1 MGEVHP
7 RVVSALD
14 AQLDRW
20 RTALAGGARRI
31 GWKIGLNFPEVE
43 RVVGRQPVIGH
54 LTSRT
59 LLSSGA
65 SYAVDPGAELR
76 AETEVAISIGRAVGP
91 EADRTEAKAAI
102 SGVAVALELVDVK
115 RPPDDLEGIVIA
127 NAAHRAFAVGDA
139 CAVDPSG
146 LEARLALNGQLC
158 ESAAAGDDYG
168 ETVHAVAQLLGA
180 VGEGLRRGDRILA
193 GSLTHLP
200 VQPGDEIR
208 AEIDTLG
215 GLDLKIVG

>member
-7 RVVSALD
+7 RVVAALD

-20 RTALAGGARRI
+20 RAALAGGARRI

-43 RVVGRQPVIGH
+43 QVIGRQPVIGH

-65 SYAVDPGAELR
+65 GYAMEPEAELR
-76 AETEVAISIGRAVGP
+76 AETEVALSIGRGVGP
-91 EADRTEAKAAI
+91 EADRDEAQAAI

-127 NAAHRAFAVGDA
+127 NAAHRAFALGGA
-139 CAVDPSG
+139 RAVDPSG
-146 LEARLALNGQLC
+146 LEGRLALNGKVC
-158 ESAAAGDDYG
+158 ESATAENDYG
-168 ETVHAVAQLLGA
+168 ETVLAVAQLLGA

-193 GSLTHLP
+193 GSLTHVP
-200 VQPGDEIR
+200 VQPGDEVR
-208 AEIDTLG
+208 AEIEALG
-215 GLDLKIVG
+215 GLDLKIVR

>member
-20 RTALAGGARRI
+20 RTALAGGAERI

-43 RVVGRQPVIGH
+43 QVIGRQPVIGH

-65 SYAVDPGAELR
+65 GYAMGPEAELR
-76 AETEVAISIGRAVGP
+76 AETELALSIGRRVGP
-91 EADRTEAKAAI
+91 EADGAEARAAI

-127 NAAHRAFAVGDA
+127 NVAHRAFAVA
-139 CAVDPSG
+139 NARAVDPSG
-146 LEARLALNGQLC
+146 LESRLALNGKVC
-158 ESAAAGDDYG
+158 ESAAVGDDYG
-168 ETVHAVAQLLGA
+168 ETVLAVAQLLGA
-180 VGEGLRRGDRILA
+180 VGEELRRGDRILA
-193 GSLTHLP
+193 GSLTHGP
-200 VQPGDEIR
+200 VQPGDEVR
-208 AEIDTLG
+208 AEIDALG
-215 GLDLKIVG
+215 GLDLKILA

>member
-1 MGEVHP
+1 MGQVHP
-7 RVVSALD
+7 RVVTALD

-20 RTALAGGARRI
+20 RAALAGGARRI

-43 RVVGRQPVIGH
+43 QVIGRQPVIGH

-65 SYAVDPGAELR
+65 GYAIEPGAELR
-76 AETEVAISIGRAVGP
+76 AETEVALSIGRRVAP
-91 EADRTEAKAAI
+91 EADRDEAQAAI

-127 NAAHRAFAVGDA
+127 NAAHRAFAVGSA
-139 CAVDPSG
+139 RAVDPSG
-146 LEARLALNGQLC
+146 LEARLALNGKVC
-158 ESAAAGDDYG
+158 ESATPDDDYG
-168 ETVHAVAQLLGA
+168 ETVLAVAQLLGA

-193 GSLTHLP
+193 GSLTHVP
-200 VQPGDEIR
+200 VQPGDEVR
-208 AEIDTLG
+208 AEIEALG
-215 GLDLKIVG
+215 ALDLEIVG

>member
-1 MGEVHP
+1 
-7 RVVSALD
+7 
-14 AQLDRW
+14 
-20 RTALAGGARRI
+20 
-31 GWKIGLNFPEVE
+31 VE
-43 RVVGRQPVIGH
+43 
-54 LTSRT
+54 
-59 LLSSGA
+59 
-65 SYAVDPGAELR
+65 PGAELR

-91 EADRTEAKAAI
+91 GADKTEAKAAI

-127 NAAHRAFAVGDA
+127 NAAHRAFAVGHA

-193 GSLTHLP
+193 GSLTHVP
-200 VQPGDEIR
+200 VQPGDGIR
-208 AEIDTLG
+208 AEIDALG